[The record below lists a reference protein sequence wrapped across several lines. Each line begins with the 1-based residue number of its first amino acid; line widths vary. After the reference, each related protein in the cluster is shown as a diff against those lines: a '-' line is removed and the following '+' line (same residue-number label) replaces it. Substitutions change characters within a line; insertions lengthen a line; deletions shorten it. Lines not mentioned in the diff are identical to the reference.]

1 MGSRQKGV
9 GTWETGLAR
18 CRTSFSDKA
27 LYVTVKTPSL
37 RCTQTRNSNA
47 RNPRSQV
54 EEQLGAGVSR
64 DPTPSQ
70 AISGRERQD
79 SRDPEMNE
87 LSEPGSIPRVRG
99 RRKSPSG
106 VDRQPTEGSGEGSE
120 VTG

>member
-1 MGSRQKGV
+1 M

-37 RCTQTRNSNA
+37 QCTQTRTSNV

-54 EEQLGAGVSR
+54 EGQLGAGVSR

-70 AISGRERQD
+70 AVSGRGRQ
-79 SRDPEMNE
+79 ET
-87 LSEPGSIPRVRG
+87 VAT
-99 RRKSPSG
+99 RK
-106 VDRQPTEGSGEGSE
+106 
-120 VTG
+120 